1 MSDAEA
7 PVAAVS
13 DAVRA
18 GWLMAELRGRLRPGG
33 PSPEIPH
40 LDRADH
46 MLPIPSERSPT
57 EQVIET
63 RRALAALA
71 VALGVTVSAS
81 SSPATSYSDQLE
93 DESKALDAARGASDD
108 AAMLKA
114 WNGVAELMY
123 QWDAAFQ
130 DAFAGQSL
138 DNARAYELGRAL
150 AETYWALDPDVP
162 AGDSTGKLMPSSW
175 EFLFGP
181 ERVGVIDERLRS
193 LAPHYRPATAPAV
206 SATVHAWASLA
217 ADGQLRALP
226 GRSAV
231 QASLAKQVAYWRELV
246 VVGVDPETL
255 LKPYAGL
262 RFTKITP
269 KIVRSFAAELIIG
282 SVGLAGL
289 VALALLAVKVQGAAG
304 WKTVAAVAGVLGV
317 TIGGVQAA
325 LKNATQSL
333 LGRLRADLYTD
344 LVTDAVTSLPP
355 LTRKAKRSALGAT
368 QDRTVTA
375 PLPAQIKG

>member
-1 MSDAEA
+1 MSDAET
-7 PVAAVS
+7 PPAAVR

-33 PSPEIPH
+33 PPTEARD

-46 MLPIPSERSPT
+46 MLPLPSERSPT

-71 VALGVTVSAS
+71 TTLAVAESPS
-81 SSPATSYSDQLE
+81 SSPASSYSDQLE
-93 DESKALDAARGASDD
+93 DACKVLEAARSASDD
-108 AAMLKA
+108 AATLKA
-114 WNGVAELMY
+114 WNDVAEVIY
-123 QWDAAFQ
+123 RWDAAFQ
-130 DAFAGQSL
+130 DAVVGRSI
-138 DNARAYELGRAL
+138 DNARGYELGRAL

-162 AGDSTGKLMPSSW
+162 AIDGTGKLMPSSW
-175 EFLFGP
+175 EFLFGA

-193 LAPHYRPATAPAV
+193 LAPHYRSATAPAV
-206 SATVHAWASLA
+206 SATLHAWASLV
-217 ADGQLRALP
+217 ADGQLRARP
-226 GRSAV
+226 DRPAV
-231 QASLAKQVAYWRELV
+231 QASLATQVGYWRELIV
-246 VVGVDPETL
+246 VSVDPETL
-255 LKPYAGL
+255 LKPYAVL
-262 RFTKITP
+262 RFTRITP
-269 KIVRSFAAELIIG
+269 KVLRSFAAELIIG

-289 VALALLAVKVQGAAG
+289 VVVAFLAVKVQGAAG

-355 LTRKAKRSALGAT
+355 LRRRAKRAPRHAMKARS
-368 QDRTVTA
+368 VTA
-375 PLPAQIKG
+375 PLPS